1 MGISCINNASIDG
14 WRMESVKTTDN
25 VCDFARYA
33 GLIKLAC
40 SRCALHD
47 RCLPQGLSAGE
58 THRIEQ
64 IVTRSR
70 PIQPGEHLFFAGD
83 EFLFIATVRTGC
95 FKSYVI
101 DQEGKQQVLEFA
113 FPGDVIGLDAIHAH
127 RQLTNVVALETSAV
141 CWLTIESISRMLR
154 HLPEL
159 QAELFRVMSSRI
171 SELESTA
178 GQLSA
183 NERVALFLIS
193 ISENF
198 SRRGYSASEL
208 HLPMSRHD
216 IASFLRLT
224 VETISRVL
232 SRFQNDGVLRVSR
245 KQVSI
250 FDHEKLKK
258 IAGQKP
264 EHDLNVARRA

>member
-1 MGISCINNASIDG
+1 
-14 WRMESVKTTDN
+14 MESVQTADN

-58 THRIEQ
+58 THRFEQ

-70 PIQPGEHLFFAGD
+70 PIQPSEHLFLAGE
-83 EFLFIATVRTGC
+83 EFRFIATVRTGC

-101 DQEGKQQVLEFA
+101 DHEGKQQVLEF
-113 FPGDVIGLDAIHAH
+113 G
-127 RQLTNVVALETSAV
+127 TNVVALETSAV
-141 CWLTIESISRMLR
+141 CRLTIESVSSMMR
-154 HLPEL
+154 HLPKL
-159 QAELFRVMSSRI
+159 QAELFRAMSSRI

-178 GQLSA
+178 GQPSA
-183 NERVALFLIS
+183 DERVALFLIS

-198 SRRGYSASEL
+198 YRRGYSASEL
-208 HLPMSRHD
+208 HLAMSRYD
-216 IASFLRLT
+216 IASYLKLAP
-224 VETISRVL
+224 ETISRVL
-232 SRFQNDGVLRVSR
+232 SRFQNDGVLRVGR

-250 FDHEKLKK
+250 CDHEKLKK

-264 EHDLNVARRA
+264 EHGLDVARRA

>member
-1 MGISCINNASIDG
+1 
-14 WRMESVKTTDN
+14 MESVQTADN
-25 VCDFARYA
+25 VCDFSRYA

-58 THRIEQ
+58 THRFEQ

-70 PIQPGEHLFFAGD
+70 PIQPGEHLFLAGE
-83 EFLFIATVRTGC
+83 EFRFISTVRTGC
-95 FKSYVI
+95 FKSYVF
-101 DQEGKQQVLEFA
+101 DHEGKQQVLEFA

-127 RQLTNVVALETSAV
+127 RQRTNVVALETSAV
-141 CWLTIESISRMLR
+141 CRLTIESVSSMMR
-154 HLPEL
+154 HLPNL

-178 GQLSA
+178 GQPSA
-183 NERVALFLIS
+183 DERVALFLIS

-198 SRRGYSASEL
+198 YRRGYSASEL
-208 HLPMSRHD
+208 HLAMSRYD
-216 IASFLRLT
+216 IASYLKLT
-224 VETISRVL
+224 PETISRVL
-232 SRFQNDGVLRVSR
+232 SRFQNDGVLRVGR

-250 FDHEKLKK
+250 CDHEKLKK

-264 EHDLNVARRA
+264 EHGLDVARRA